1 MPAMGSARS
10 LAVAPWSASAA
21 HAVESVPVQVSAPEA
36 SRALEW
42 EWLAGLQLMAP
53 P

>member
-1 MPAMGSARS
+1 
-10 LAVAPWSASAA
+10 
-21 HAVESVPVQVSAPEA
+21 VPVQVSAPEA

-53 P
+53 AEIRPTMAAARASLAAAQAQAPLP